1 LTKTS
6 GRDDA
11 DAGDAPATRLS
22 RDRRAGDAINDVS
35 RRTCERTS
43 ARSDARDVVRV
54 HERRRVRVEP
64 PGRRRRR
71 DDEREGFVG
80 AAAAAWATIEI
91 NIKERVL
98 KKGVRSS
105 GSGRR
110 ARWNRVFRRD
120 FALGVL
126 LSPTV

>member
-1 LTKTS
+1 MTKTS

-11 DAGDAPATRLS
+11 DAGDAPSTRLS
-22 RDRRAGDAINDVS
+22 RDRRVGDARNDVS
-35 RRTCERTS
+35 RRTRERTS

-91 NIKERVL
+91 NIKERGSFVGL
-98 KKGVRSS
+98 WASCEVESGLSS
-105 GSGRR
+105 
-110 ARWNRVFRRD
+110 
-120 FALGVL
+120 
-126 LSPTV
+126 